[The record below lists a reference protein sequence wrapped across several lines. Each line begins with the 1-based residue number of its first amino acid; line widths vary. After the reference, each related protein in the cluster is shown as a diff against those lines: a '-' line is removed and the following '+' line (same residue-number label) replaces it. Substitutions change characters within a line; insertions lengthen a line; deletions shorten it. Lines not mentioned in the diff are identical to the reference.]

1 MAFRK
6 ASRPK
11 RAVNVDR
18 HVGNRLRLRRTVLG
32 ISQTTIAER
41 VGISFQQVQK
51 YERGVNRISASR
63 LCQFARVLDV
73 PVVYFFD
80 GLNGKGLRAS
90 PPSEADSDLLR
101 RETLQLVRA
110 YYRITSP
117 AVRQALYKFVLA
129 AGHEK

>member
-1 MAFRK
+1 MALRK
-6 ASRPK
+6 SLRPK

-32 ISQTTIAER
+32 ISQTTLAER

-73 PVVYFFD
+73 PVVYFFE
-80 GLNGKGLRAS
+80 GLNGKGSRSSAS
-90 PPSEADSDLLR
+90 DTDSRLLR

-110 YYRITSP
+110 YYRITDP
-117 AVRQALYKFVLA
+117 AVRQALYEFVLA
-129 AGHEK
+129 VGHGK